1 MKTYSLAFVLDY
13 LRDGPAHLDTLYRDA
28 WAQFAFSH
36 EQVQDALRRL
46 CVVARK
52 RPQDGEVFVMRPLR
66 HLVGQVR
73 DCPPIQRH
81 CQRRERRVI
90 SRATWKIFQSSTNAQ
105 INEETT

>member
-36 EQVQDALRRL
+36 EQVQDAQRRL

-52 RPQDGEVFVMRPLR
+52 RPQDGEVFVMRPANL
-66 HLVGQVR
+66 
-73 DCPPIQRH
+73 CAIWWAKP
-81 CQRRERRVI
+81 
-90 SRATWKIFQSSTNAQ
+90 ATAHRFRGTASGGSAA
-105 INEETT
+105 

>member
-1 MKTYSLAFVLDY
+1 METPVTRDTERRNQLKTDPLTFVLDY

-52 RPQDGEVFVMRPLR
+52 RPQDGEVFVMRPANL
-66 HLVGQVR
+66 HA
-73 DCPPIQRH
+73 IWWA
-81 CQRRERRVI
+81 RRTR
-90 SRATWKIFQSSTNAQ
+90 SPHHYGSAA
-105 INEETT
+105 